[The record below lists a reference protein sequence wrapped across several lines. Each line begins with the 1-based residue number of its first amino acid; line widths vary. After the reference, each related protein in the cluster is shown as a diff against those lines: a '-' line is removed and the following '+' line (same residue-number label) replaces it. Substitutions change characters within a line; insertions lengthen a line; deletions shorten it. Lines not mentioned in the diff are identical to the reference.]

1 MRLSIRLTTLA
12 ITAVALAGA
21 LGAQQR
27 PNAHVGARSQPARS
41 QADNRARSAVRPQQY
56 ASSRAD
62 VRGGGGYASR
72 PDNRGGNVSQ
82 PRNDPRAGN
91 GYAARPDIRGGNGN
105 AARPDTRGG
114 NGYQPR
120 NDPRGGNGYASR
132 PDVRGGNGN
141 AARPDTRG
149 GNGYSPRPDVRSGNG
164 YQPRNDPRA
173 RNDFQGG
180 DRRNPVAGNGR
191 PLITRGGVY
200 RGAYGGAYG
209 GQRIWRESRFGGG
222 GFYFRSGLPFGWES
236 RIMLNGYFPVSYGGY
251 CDAVP
256 VDYEYLLPP
265 MLPSYDPCFFGDRVV
280 VFDRFSRSIVFVA
293 AL

>member
-82 PRNDPRAGN
+82 PRNGPRAGN
-91 GYAARPDIRGGNGN
+91 GYAARPDIRS
-105 AARPDTRGG
+105 G

-120 NDPRGGNGYASR
+120 NDSRGGNHYASR

-141 AARPDTRG
+141 AERPDTRG
-149 GNGYSPRPDVRSGNG
+149 GNGYSPRLNVRGGNG

-180 DRRNPVAGNGR
+180 DRRNLVAGNGR
-191 PLITRGGVY
+191 PLITR
-200 RGAYGGAYG
+200 GGAYG
-209 GQRIWRESRFGGG
+209 GQRIWRESRFGGS

-236 RIMLNGYFPVSYGGY
+236 RIMLNGYFPMSYGGY

>member
-82 PRNDPRAGN
+82 PRNGPRAGN
-91 GYAARPDIRGGNGN
+91 GYAARPDIR
-105 AARPDTRGG
+105 
-114 NGYQPR
+114 
-120 NDPRGGNGYASR
+120 S
-132 PDVRGGNGN
+132 GNGN

-149 GNGYSPRPDVRSGNG
+149 GNGYSPRPDVRGGNG
-164 YQPRNDPRA
+164 NQPRNDPRA
-173 RNDFQGG
+173 RNDFQGS

-200 RGAYGGAYG
+200 RGVYRGVYGGAYG
-209 GQRIWRESRFGGG
+209 GQRIWRESRFGGS

>member
-1 MRLSIRLTTLA
+1 MAADSFVAAPNPSVGGFMRLSIRLTTLA

-56 ASSRAD
+56 ASSRAE

-72 PDNRGGNVSQ
+72 PDNRGGIVSQ
-82 PRNDPRAGN
+82 PRNDPRARN
-91 GYAARPDIRGGNGN
+91 GYAARPDIRSGNGN

-132 PDVRGGNGN
+132 PDVRGGNG
-141 AARPDTRG
+141 
-149 GNGYSPRPDVRSGNG
+149 

-180 DRRNPVAGNGR
+180 DRRNLVAGNGR
-191 PLITRGGVY
+191 PLITRGGV
-200 RGAYGGAYG
+200 YGGAYG
-209 GQRIWRESRFGGG
+209 GQRIWRESRFGGS

-251 CDAVP
+251 FAAGP
-256 VDYEYLLPP
+256 VDFEYLLSPT
-265 MLPSYDPCFFGDRVV
+265 LPSYDPCFFGDRVV
-280 VFDRFSRSIVFVA
+280 VLDRFSRSIVFVA

>member
-1 MRLSIRLTTLA
+1 MAADSFVAAPNPSVGGFMRLSIRLTTLA

-82 PRNDPRAGN
+82 PRNGLRAGN
-91 GYAARPDIRGGNGN
+91 GYA
-105 AARPDTRGG
+105 
-114 NGYQPR
+114 PR
-120 NDPRGGNGYASR
+120 LN
-132 PDVRGGNGN
+132 VRG
-141 AARPDTRG
+141 
-149 GNGYSPRPDVRSGNG
+149 GNG

-180 DRRNPVAGNGR
+180 DRRNLVAGNGR
-191 PLITRGGVY
+191 PLITRGGV
-200 RGAYGGAYG
+200 YGGAYG
-209 GQRIWRESRFGGG
+209 GQRIWRESRFGGS

-236 RIMLNGYFPVSYGGY
+236 RIMLNGYFPMSYGGY

-280 VFDRFSRSIVFVA
+280 VLDRFSRSIVFVA